1 MEYHH
6 IFVPRDSIYGK
17 LNILVINKKKKKKKD
32 LNPSE

>member
-17 LNILVINKKKKKKKD
+17 LNSLVSTKKKEKGFE
-32 LNPSE
+32 P